1 MIKLIEI
8 ILGIVLVVLSPMF
21 FVTTISD
28 EYVDNG
34 QPIDYINYHDDYDS
48 IKFNKWYFNQ
58 LKLENGSN

>member
-1 MIKLIEI
+1 
-8 ILGIVLVVLSPMF
+8 MF
-21 FVTTISD
+21 SVTAISD

-34 QPIDYINYHDDYDS
+34 EPIDYINYYDDYDS

>member
-21 FVTTISD
+21 SVTAISD

-34 QPIDYINYHDDYDS
+34 EPIDYINYYDDYDS